1 MIKLREKGFTLV
13 EIMIVVAIIAILS
26 AIAIPNF
33 MAARSK
39 SRANACKANMRQIDS
54 GLEQY
59 AMDALKTNGDGVSMG
74 NIVPTYIKK
83 TPACQAGGIYG
94 ASEVWCTGTAVAPFD
109 ANGFYANSFEI
120 GSTPWC
126 DIGSGSRSGGYPH
139 ILYY

>member
-33 MAARSK
+33 MTARSK
-39 SRANACKANMRQIDS
+39 SRSSACKANLRQVDGAI
-54 GLEQY
+54 EQL
-59 AMDALKTNGDGVSMG
+59 AMDSTLTNGDSCAISDLVS
-74 NIVPTYIKK
+74 TYIKK
-83 TPACQAGGIYG
+83 TPACQAGGTYG
-94 ASEVWCTGTAVAPFD
+94 ASEVWCVGDLDGGSAFQASV
-109 ANGFYANSFEI
+109 FEV

-126 DIGSGSRSGGYPH
+126 DIGSGAGAGGYPH

>member
-59 AMDALKTNGDGVSMG
+59 AMDALKTNGD
-74 NIVPTYIKK
+74 
-83 TPACQAGGIYG
+83 
-94 ASEVWCTGTAVAPFD
+94 
-109 ANGFYANSFEI
+109 
-120 GSTPWC
+120 
-126 DIGSGSRSGGYPH
+126 
-139 ILYY
+139 